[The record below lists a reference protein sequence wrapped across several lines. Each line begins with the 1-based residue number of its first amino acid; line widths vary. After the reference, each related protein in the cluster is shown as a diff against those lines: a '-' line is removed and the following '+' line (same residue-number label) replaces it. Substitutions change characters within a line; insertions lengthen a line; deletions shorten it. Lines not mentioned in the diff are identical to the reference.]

1 MEQAIV
7 ALVVTLLCLA
17 GAFAALFLREP
28 RAEGADVSRPP
39 RWCIAAL
46 CSITS
51 VVAVIVLT
59 VYLYA

>member
-7 ALVVTLLCLA
+7 AVVVTLLCLA
-17 GAFAALFLREP
+17 GAFAALFRRGP
-28 RAEGADVSRPP
+28 RAEGAGVSRPP
-39 RWCIAAL
+39 RWWIAAL
-46 CSITS
+46 CSVTL